1 MTECG
6 KVQFNA
12 GILQI
17 FIVVSLLM
25 GAMVLS
31 CPENSVAPHRSL
43 FFNWFRFNLLL
54 FLFLIYSPF
63 LFYYLSMNY
72 IHFFL
77 ICHLIFFLFIQ
88 YNFCHLLCSD
98 AWWYSYCFPL
108 LFLLFLYVVYFG
120 IVVITVTCFF
130 SVVLEFKYTREG
142 CSI

>member
-54 FLFLIYSPF
+54 FFISYIFPISVLLFVHEL
-63 LFYYLSMNY
+63 
-72 IHFFL
+72 HTFFL
-77 ICHLIFFLFIQ
+77 NLSLNFFLFIQ